1 MIIVSNLKKVC
12 AVLRSMH
19 IKQTNKIA
27 LISAGQITS
36 LGGKLFCFGGSSV
49 LYKFSK
55 IMYSIKICIWG
66 IYLSFHER
74 FCCKITL
81 KIVFFAYQT
90 FHYALDPIQTP
101 LQQFQEAKVCH
112 FLFLL
117 LPVYCR
123 KMTKN
128 DICHNLYG
136 IGLFAVRDLQ
146 PYHGQRTVCFMKIKK
161 IFISFI

>member
-1 MIIVSNLKKVC
+1 MILWVNKEETAWHESFLFVIIVSNLKKVC

-19 IKQTNKIA
+19 IKQTNKKA

-136 IGLFAVRDLQ
+136 IGLLVFK
-146 PYHGQRTVCFMKIKK
+146 QRLEH
-161 IFISFI
+161 